1 MSEAFAIVLGRSQR
15 DRIVVRGKRILRK
28 LVPEKLRIMLF
39 CVREFWKAFHRPLNF
54 IAPKTLSEKIQARK
68 IFDRDPRLPLRADKV
83 LVKDF
88 VRSKLGERWL
98 IPTIWSGQKL
108 PPREDRTWPMPF
120 VIKIN
125 SGSGWNIFVR
135 SEAER
140 DWPRIER
147 QCNDWMQ
154 YTFGHHLG
162 EWLYS
167 QIEPQIL
174 VEPFISHDRI
184 LPWDYK
190 LWVFRGK
197 VEFIHVDTDRETQPK
212 RSFFDRNWNRL
223 PFAIDLEG
231 HPREVRDIPRPAS
244 LELMI
249 AGAEALAEDLPFV
262 RVDLYEIDGQPL
274 FGEMTFYP
282 RSGFGH
288 FDPPEFD
295 RIIGSLW

>member
-1 MSEAFAIVLGRSQR
+1 MLAELI
-15 DRIVVRGKRILRK
+15 
-28 LVPEKLRIMLF
+28 PEKLQITF
-39 CVREFWKAFHRPLNF
+39 ICVREFWKAFHRPLNL
-54 IAPKTLSEKIQARK
+54 IAPKTFSEKVQMRK
-68 IFDRDPRLPLRADKV
+68 IADRDPRLPLRSDKI

-88 VRSKLGERWL
+88 VRAKLGERWV
-98 IPTIWSGQKL
+98 IPTIWSGKEL
-108 PPREDRTWPMPF
+108 PPCEERTWPMPF

-135 SEAER
+135 SEAEC
-140 DWPRIER
+140 DWSRIEH
-147 QCNDWMQ
+147 QCNNWMAQ
-154 YTFGHHLG
+154 TFGRHLG

-167 QIEPQIL
+167 RIEPRIL
-174 VEPFISHDRI
+174 VEPFINHGTI
-184 LPWDYK
+184 LPLDYK
-190 LWVFRGK
+190 LWVFRGR
-197 VEFIHVDTDRETQPK
+197 VEFIHVDIDRETKPK
-212 RSFFDRNWNRL
+212 RAYFDRDWNRL
-223 PFAIDLEG
+223 PFAIDLDG
-231 HPREVRDIPRPAS
+231 HPRELRDIPRPAS

-295 RIIGSLW
+295 RKIGSLW